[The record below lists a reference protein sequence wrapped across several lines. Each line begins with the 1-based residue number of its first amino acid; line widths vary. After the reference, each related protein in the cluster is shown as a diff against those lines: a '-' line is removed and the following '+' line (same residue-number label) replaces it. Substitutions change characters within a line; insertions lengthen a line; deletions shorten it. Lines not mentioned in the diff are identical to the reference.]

1 MCRIGK
7 VAPKYVI
14 DARMLELGGLQAG
27 GCPKRNSSSLRSEKM
42 GASRLD
48 LGGPSISMA
57 PSRPISPFRSLNKL
71 PKGGIFE
78 QLL

>member
-1 MCRIGK
+1 MHAGEEQSITSVGGK
-7 VAPKYVI
+7 MRLFKLDLKYVI
-14 DARMLELGGLQAG
+14 DARMLELKGLQAG

-57 PSRPISPFRSLNKL
+57 PST
-71 PKGGIFE
+71 
-78 QLL
+78 